1 MPSAAP
7 MPVCRAATASLL
19 IAILAN
25 GSLVG
30 AAPADRILRGGPI
43 VTVCESLPTAEAVAI
58 ADGRILA
65 VGTEADVMRHKGDAT
80 VVTDLG
86 GKTLVPGFVDGHS
99 HFMSLVDVQTQ
110 ALCASPPAGPCRTV
124 ADVIAALKEVQA
136 RRQLGPGRFVMGF
149 GYDPELLAEKRP
161 PTKQE
166 LDAAFPENPVIL
178 VHVSGHGAMLNSKA
192 LATYGITAATPT
204 AAGGVI
210 GREPGSNE
218 PDGLLFETAFLP
230 IFSKVPGPGDDE
242 TLALLKRG
250 QDLYLQNGITTAQE
264 GATMKHQLDLLRIL
278 AGRGDLKLDVVCLPF
293 ITEIDEVFGD
303 GPAADEP
310 DYTNRLRIG
319 GVKIVADGSP
329 QGRTAAFTTPYL
341 VAGPAGQKDWRGEL
355 SFPQATLNEW
365 VKKVYDGGATLFV
378 HCNGD
383 AAIDALLEAHRFASG
398 DDPAKP
404 RGTVGV
410 HSQFI
415 RRDQLEKYAAWKIT
429 PSFFTLHCFYFGD
442 THVANRGRAQADFI
456 SPMKSARALGL
467 RPANHTDFNVSP
479 LDQLFTI
486 HTAVNR
492 ISRSGQTIGADE
504 RITAAEALEAI
515 TIDGARMYGEEATKG
530 SIEPGKRADLVILS
544 ANPLMVPPA
553 TIETIRVEETIKDGA
568 TVWRRAA
575 GSPRLLRPSP
585 TP

>member
-1 MPSAAP
+1 MRFGPRVILLTALVVSCTAS
-7 MPVCRAATASLL
+7 RAAD
-19 IAILAN
+19 
-25 GSLVG
+25 V
-30 AAPADRILRGGPI
+30 PADRIIRGGPI
-43 VTVCESLPTAEAVAI
+43 VTVNAAQPAAEAVAI
-58 ADGRILA
+58 AGGRIVA
-65 VGTEADVMRHKGDAT
+65 VGTEADVMKHRGPAT
-80 VVTDLG
+80 EVSDLG

-99 HFMSLVDVQTQ
+99 HFWSLVDVQTQ
-110 ALCASPPAGPCRTV
+110 ALCGSPPAGPCRSV
-124 ADVIAALKEVQA
+124 ADVIAALKAVQA
-136 RRQLGPGRFVMGF
+136 RRKLGPGKFVIGF
-149 GYDPELLAEKRP
+149 GYDPELLAEKRA

-166 LDAAFPENPVIL
+166 LDAAFPDNPVML

-192 LATYGITAATPT
+192 LAVYGITAATPT
-204 AAGGVI
+204 PEGGVI

-218 PDGLLFETAFLP
+218 PNGLLFETAFLP

-242 TLALLKRG
+242 ALDLLKAG
-250 QDLYLQNGITTAQE
+250 QEFYLQNGITTAQE

-278 AGRGDLKLDVVCLPF
+278 ADRGDLKLDVVALPF
-293 ITEIDEVFGD
+293 ITELDEVFG
-303 GPAADEP
+303 GKPPADEP
-310 DYTNRLRIG
+310 EYRNRLRIG
-319 GVKIVADGSP
+319 GVKVVADGSP

-341 VAGPAGQKDWRGEL
+341 VDGPAGQKGWRGEL

-456 SPMKSARALGL
+456 SPMKSARALGI
-467 RPANHTDFNVSP
+467 RPTNHTDFNVSP
-479 LDQLFTI
+479 LSQLFTI

-504 RITAAEALEAI
+504 RIGPLEALEAI
-515 TIDGARMYGEEATKG
+515 TIDGARMYGEERTKG

-544 ANPLMVPPA
+544 ANPLTVPPA
-553 TIETIRVEETIKDGA
+553 TIEAIRVDETIKDGT
-568 TVWRRAA
+568 TVWKRA
-575 GSPRLLRPSP
+575 P
-585 TP
+585 

>member
-1 MPSAAP
+1 MRFVPRVIPLAAL
-7 MPVCRAATASLL
+7 VVACTASRAAD
-19 IAILAN
+19 
-25 GSLVG
+25 
-30 AAPADRILRGGPI
+30 APADRIIRGGPI
-43 VTVCESLPTAEAVAI
+43 VTVNAAQPAAEAVAI
-58 ADGRILA
+58 AGGRIVA
-65 VGTEADVMRHKGDAT
+65 VGTEADVMKHKGPAT
-80 VVTDLG
+80 ELTDLG

-99 HFMSLVDVQTQ
+99 HFWSLVDVQTQ
-110 ALCASPPAGPCRTV
+110 ALCASPPAGPCRSV
-124 ADVIAALKEVQA
+124 ADVIVALKAVQA
-136 RRQLGPGRFVMGF
+136 RRKLGPGKFVIGF
-149 GYDPELLAEKRP
+149 GYDPELLAEKRA

-166 LDAAFPENPVIL
+166 LDAAFPDNPVML

-204 AAGGVI
+204 PEGGVI

-218 PDGLLFETAFLP
+218 PNGLLFETAFLP

-242 TLALLKRG
+242 ALDLLKAG
-250 QDLYLQNGITTAQE
+250 QEFYLQNGITTAQE

-278 AGRGDLKLDVVCLPF
+278 ADRGDLKLDVVALPF
-293 ITEIDEVFGD
+293 VTELDAVFGD
-303 GPAADEP
+303 KPPANEP
-310 DYTNRLRIG
+310 EYRNRLRIG
-319 GVKIVADGSP
+319 GVKVVADGSP

-341 VAGPAGQKDWRGEL
+341 VDGPAGQKEWRGEL

-442 THVANRGRAQADFI
+442 THVANRGRAQADFL
-456 SPMKSARALGL
+456 SPMKSARALGI

-479 LDQLFTI
+479 LSQLFTI

-504 RITAAEALEAI
+504 RIGPLEALEAI
-515 TIDGARMYGEEATKG
+515 TIDGARMYGEERAKG

-544 ANPLMVPPA
+544 ANPLTVPPA
-553 TIETIRVEETIKDGA
+553 TIEAIRVDETIKDGT
-568 TVWRRAA
+568 TVWKRA
-575 GSPRLLRPSP
+575 P
-585 TP
+585 